1 MKIFLV
7 NNYIKI
13 ILKAT
18 VRNPNAKNHTVLVF
32 KTGLPVRNFVSALI
46 VAIKTTQ
53 PSLKVPYQ
61 MTIFKAKILN
71 QWKFL
76 NYHSVKKINYKKNNF
91 ANV

>member
-7 NNYIKI
+7 INFIKI

-18 VRNPNAKNHTVLVF
+18 VRNPNAENHTVLVF
-32 KTGLPVRNFVSALI
+32 KTGLPVRNFASVLI
-46 VAIKTTQ
+46 VAIKTNQ

-71 QWKFL
+71 QLKFL